1 MTFFPSF
8 SNMHLQDSVSNPQLT
23 PFILMDE
30 VKEGGRRIKAQSQL
44 GTLGTNY
51 NMPHP
56 ADNDLI
62 QES

>member
-1 MTFFPSF
+1 
-8 SNMHLQDSVSNPQLT
+8 VSNPQLT

-56 ADNDLI
+56 AVNDLI